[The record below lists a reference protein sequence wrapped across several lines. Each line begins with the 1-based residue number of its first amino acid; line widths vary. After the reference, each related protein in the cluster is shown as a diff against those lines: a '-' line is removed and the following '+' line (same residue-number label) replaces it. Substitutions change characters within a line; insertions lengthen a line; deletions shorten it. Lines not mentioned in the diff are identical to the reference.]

1 MEAEGEGIIYKDF
14 RQKKPLR
21 LSVSPQEVTDAR
33 LPWASSIR
41 KVEIPGVQI
50 ITPRENRDTRGFFAQ
65 VMTDSAFNGYGM
77 KQINLAGRVVGTVAG
92 FHGEPE
98 AKACLVTGGRA
109 LIFWVDVR
117 PESSVFGKVCTML
130 ADARYPR
137 VYFLPPGVAHG
148 IMPIDNP
155 GGPFELIY
163 AISEEYSSSLVDNSV
178 MVRVDDPDI
187 NHQVSI
193 PRILKQL
200 GRVMVATPKDL
211 GKAEGKSG
219 NGRLLREIFPN
230 VDFRIYRWLNNGT
243 Q

>member
-1 MEAEGEGIIYKDF
+1 
-14 RQKKPLR
+14 
-21 LSVSPQEVTDAR
+21 
-33 LPWASSIR
+33 
-41 KVEIPGVQI
+41 
-50 ITPRENRDTRGFFAQ
+50 
-65 VMTDSAFNGYGM
+65 
-77 KQINLAGRVVGTVAG
+77 
-92 FHGEPE
+92 
-98 AKACLVTGGRA
+98 
-109 LIFWVDVR
+109 
-117 PESSVFGKVCTML
+117 ML